1 MNNLKNSSL
10 NKPFV
15 SVETLEETAAL
26 FTLFD
31 LNNLNYFVSND
42 WLDKKIFSINF
53 EKLSEFNPALRN
65 QIMKN
70 EKRFKRPISNS
81 DIKESKVIDQTN
93 VDLNDGKIIQ
103 LDSQIND
110 SKNKESQTNLETAH
124 ISTKQ
129 STTTR
134 SSVVNSEP
142 QLAEPQTVVG
152 KESVDT
158 DLNRNK
164 ENSNSN
170 EELNIQKD
178 IIESASLSIETIQ
191 TELNSLLSKT
201 LDLSLQTIGSTTNSP
216 PSPTTTSTQTATP
229 NMSNI
234 GKIQQTTKE
243 DNLTSLNNRIK
254 ILEFNMSLSSQYLEK
269 LSQHYR

>member
-15 SVETLEETAAL
+15 SVETLEETGAL

-42 WLDKKIFSINF
+42 WLDKKIFNINF
-53 EKLSEFNPALRN
+53 EKLSEFNPGLRSH
-65 QIMKN
+65 IIKN
-70 EKRFKRPISNS
+70 EKRPISNS
-81 DIKESKVIDQTN
+81 DIEKNKIIDQTHIH
-93 VDLNDGKIIQ
+93 LNDGKIMQ
-103 LDSQIND
+103 SDSQIND
-110 SKNKESQTNLETAH
+110 SKNKESQSNLETAH
-124 ISTKQ
+124 IPTKP

-134 SSVVNSEP
+134 PSVMNAES
-142 QLAEPQTVVG
+142 QLAETQVAVG
-152 KESVDT
+152 KESVET
-158 DLNRNK
+158 DLIRNK

-170 EELNIQKD
+170 EESHIQRD
-178 IIESASLSIETIQ
+178 ILESASLSIETIQ

-201 LDLSLQTIGSTTNSP
+201 LDLSLQTIGSTTNTP
-216 PSPTTTSTQTATP
+216 PSPTTTTTQTATP
-229 NMSNI
+229 HMPNI
-234 GKIQQTTKE
+234 GKTQQITKE